1 MQQQASEGLTSSEAI
16 RRFIDEVK
24 ESRKLIR
31 IITSYDLESLTAS
44 AMLGKM
50 LKYLDIPFEI
60 LPDYEK
66 APLSS
71 DVKVLGVNILASECD
86 ECLILQTSATEAVS
100 KVKYNLVLRYTSLL
114 PGVLDLV
121 SEFGPVS
128 KETKVLALSSLL
140 SKYLPRVKA
149 PTLNE
154 RERSFLEILKEDG
167 VVEVFK
173 DFTLIGASYLPPQMA
188 LSYSLDIFVPSKY
201 LSENIESS
209 LSKISKD
216 FNIPPD
222 KLRSEVY
229 LTKFDFFTRDV
240 YMITYMLIWL
250 ADVKGFHKLLTSL
263 FNNTLLR
270 YEYMDFLNSIKY
282 LREVVDS
289 IVDSRGQNVKT
300 VKNIAVVSAEP
311 TKVSSNILHKVLLS
325 LNLINQ
331 GKNFL
336 AFENLKKYYIPLTAL
351 SASKRQLL
359 AQKGVIIG
367 GYLELSDLTEVCSK
381 S

>member
-86 ECLILQTSATEAVS
+86 ECLILQTSTTEAVS